1 MPIISGIASGHPV
14 QPESPNSLVA
24 LSIEP
29 SPISQGPKLLDG
41 GCACMTAYWSYHI
54 TFQRFKVIIRT
65 RNGLE
70 IIGVEDSI
78 GILPAMVSTSG
89 PR

>member
-1 MPIISGIASGHPV
+1 MPTNSGTGSGHPV

-24 LSIEP
+24 LSIETP
-29 SPISQGPKLLDG
+29 AISQGPKLLDG
-41 GCACMTAYWSYHI
+41 GCTCMTAYWSYHI
-54 TFQRFKVIIRT
+54 TFQVQSIRSKIICD
-65 RNGLE
+65 
-70 IIGVEDSI
+70 EDSTR